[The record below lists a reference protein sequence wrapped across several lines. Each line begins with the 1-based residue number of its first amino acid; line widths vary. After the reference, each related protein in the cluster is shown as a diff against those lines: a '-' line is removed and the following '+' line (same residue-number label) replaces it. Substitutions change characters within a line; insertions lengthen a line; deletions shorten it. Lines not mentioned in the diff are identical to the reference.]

1 MAERLSLRRLV
12 ALEMVRKLQDGV
24 IVDHPLR
31 QLFWECTLR
40 CNLSCRHCGS
50 DCKVATS
57 VKDMPLEDFLKVLDS
72 ISRECDPH
80 KVMINVT
87 GGEPLVRPDLEKCGR
102 AFYERGFPWG
112 MVTNGYLLTPRR
124 YGKLLSSGLR
134 AMTISLD
141 GIGDDHDW
149 MRGRPG
155 SFDRAVSA
163 IRMVVE
169 SGEIEFDVVTCV
181 NKRNYPKL
189 MELKELLIGLGLKS
203 WRLFTVFPIGR
214 AAEDPDLQI
223 DRDQFRG
230 LMEFIR
236 STRKE
241 GLIKASYGC
250 EGFLGNFEGDVR
262 DGFYMCNAGVTV
274 GSVLADGSFS
284 ACPSIRADYSQ
295 GNLYSGD
302 DFMEVWNNRY
312 APYRDRTWMKK
323 GKCASCRYF
332 RFCRGNGMHLRD
344 KDGNLIL
351 CHLERLG

>member
-102 AFYERGFPWG
+102 AFYEMGFPWG

-214 AAEDPDLQI
+214 AAEDPDLQL

>member
-214 AAEDPDLQI
+214 AAEDPDLQL